1 MQRLF
6 HNVYMTGG
14 LDSLLISSIVFLR
27 MVSIISLFGVSWHI
41 VMFIKYV
48 LCVYTLLQSLFIDH
62 ILVIINSSGFSSL
75 AFRKCCITLQ
85 AVILL
90 AYTL

>member
-1 MQRLF
+1 
-6 HNVYMTGG
+6 MTGG

-75 AFRKCCITLQ
+75 VFRKCCIALQ
-85 AVILL
+85 YVILL